1 MSTTKITTD
10 TFEEL
15 VLKADKPVLV
25 DFWGP
30 GCVPCKMLAPVFDSI
45 ADELDGEVLVGKVD
59 TSEEMALA
67 QKYGVM
73 MIPTVIAFKDGE
85 ELERVV
91 GVRDKADYIEMVKA

>member
-1 MSTTKITTD
+1 MSAKIITTD
-10 TFEEL
+10 TFDEV
-15 VLKADKPVLV
+15 VLKSDSPVLV

-45 ADELDGEVLVGKVD
+45 AEELDGEVVVCKVD
-59 TSEEMALA
+59 TSEEMELA

-85 ELERVV
+85 ELDRTV
-91 GVRDKADYIEMVKA
+91 GVRDKSDYIEMVK